1 MISWAYA
8 LGGEQR
14 NAYGILR
21 KKTVPKLSMGRQG
34 SICDDNIKIDLK
46 EIRWKLHVIF
56 RIVSYIATSILLLAD
71 LWLLILVYDLVT
83 FLDQSTFVRV

>member
-1 MISWAYA
+1 VISWAYA

-21 KKTVPKLSMGRQG
+21 KKTVPKLSLGRQG

-46 EIRWKLHVIF
+46 E
-56 RIVSYIATSILLLAD
+56 
-71 LWLLILVYDLVT
+71 
-83 FLDQSTFVRV
+83 VRR